1 MSSRDS
7 IQLVSNQ
14 AQFSP
19 DYGWL
24 TVQSTIHFPKLPNNR
39 QNLTFWVNVNNGI
52 ARSLVKKWYIH
63 TRCDKL

>member
-24 TVQSTIHFPKLPNNR
+24 TVQSTIHFPKLPNSR
-39 QNLTFWVNVNNGI
+39 QNLTFWWNVNNGI
-52 ARSLVKKWYIH
+52 ARSLAQRKMVYSYSV
-63 TRCDKL
+63 